1 MRLPILALLLFA
13 AAMALTDV
21 SIYKQLRK
29 LGHRWL
35 TTAHIAVSAI
45 IYIVLAV
52 IAAFAKSQAGEEF
65 FIMMMWGLFS
75 AISVSAAKLIYMP
88 FYAIS
93 MLPRLRQSRA
103 MRKWR
108 IAGIAIGAAVLLT
121 MWWGAIVTPRQLEV
135 NNVTITS
142 ANLPAAFDGYR
153 ILQVSDLHTG
163 TYGNR
168 TSIVESI
175 VKEINAQHAD
185 LVVVTGDIVN
195 RKADEINPFIPTLR
209 QIKAKDG
216 VISILGNHDYG
227 DYYKWSSAADKKAN
241 LDRLISIQRDSLGW
255 TLLLNEHIFLRQGGD
270 SIAVI
275 GVENWGEPPFPT
287 YGDLGKAYPDV
298 NDSRFKLLLTHN
310 PKHWE
315 SIVSKQSNI
324 DLTLSGHTHAMQ
336 MMLSVAGIK
345 LSPSVWKY
353 QHWQGLSNEDGKML
367 YVNIGTGEVGIPMR
381 IGATPEITVFT
392 LKRK

>member
-1 MRLPILALLLFA
+1 
-13 AAMALTDV
+13 MALTDV

-75 AISVSAAKLIYMP
+75 AISISAAKLIYMP

-103 MRKWR
+103 MRKW
-108 IAGIAIGAAVLLT
+108 
-121 MWWGAIVTPRQLEV
+121 
-135 NNVTITS
+135 
-142 ANLPAAFDGYR
+142 R

-195 RKADEINPFIPTLR
+195 RKTDEINPFIPTLR

>member
-1 MRLPILALLLFA
+1 M
-13 AAMALTDV
+13 
-21 SIYKQLRK
+21 
-29 LGHRWL
+29 
-35 TTAHIAVSAI
+35 
-45 IYIVLAV
+45 
-52 IAAFAKSQAGEEF
+52 
-65 FIMMMWGLFS
+65 
-75 AISVSAAKLIYMP
+75 
-88 FYAIS
+88 
-93 MLPRLRQSRA
+93 
-103 MRKWR
+103 
-108 IAGIAIGAAVLLT
+108 
-121 MWWGAIVTPRQLEV
+121 
-135 NNVTITS
+135 
-142 ANLPAAFDGYR
+142 
-153 ILQVSDLHTG
+153 
-163 TYGNR
+163 
-168 TSIVESI
+168 
-175 VKEINAQHAD
+175 KEINAQHAD

-195 RKADEINPFIPTLR
+195 RKTDEINPFIPTLR

-241 LDRLISIQRDSLGW
+241 LDRLVSIQRDSLGW